1 MNTSQ
6 KHLKDGDDLAI
17 VVDRSCIDCRAS
29 SWNLKAVMYNSP
41 NGCQLILSIYNQ
53 FASFLED
60 LDEEVERGISSY
72 IANR

>member
-1 MNTSQ
+1 
-6 KHLKDGDDLAI
+6 
-17 VVDRSCIDCRAS
+17 
-29 SWNLKAVMYNSP
+29 MYNSP

-60 LDEEVERGISSY
+60 LDEEVEREISSY